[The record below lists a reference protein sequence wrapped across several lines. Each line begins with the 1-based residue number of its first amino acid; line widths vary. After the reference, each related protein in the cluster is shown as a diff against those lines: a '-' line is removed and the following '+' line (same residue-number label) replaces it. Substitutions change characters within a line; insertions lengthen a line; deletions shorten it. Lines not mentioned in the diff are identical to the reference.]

1 RPTGELVEEL
11 RHLLFEAVKM
21 RLVSDVPLGAFL
33 SGGLDSS
40 AVVAIM
46 SKVGAK
52 PVKTFSIGF
61 EEKDF
66 SEVTYTR
73 QVARLYET
81 EHHEEVLRPHAAE
94 LLPRLVLAYG
104 EPFAD
109 PSALPTF

>member
-1 RPTGELVEEL
+1 MKL
-11 RHLLFEAVKM
+11 

-33 SGGLDSS
+33 SGGIDSS

-66 SEVTYTR
+66 SEVTYAR

-81 EHHEEVLRPHAAE
+81 DHHEEVLRPRAAE
-94 LLPRLVLAYG
+94 LLPQAGARLRRAVRRSVGA
-104 EPFAD
+104 AD
-109 PSALPTF
+109 LPAVAR